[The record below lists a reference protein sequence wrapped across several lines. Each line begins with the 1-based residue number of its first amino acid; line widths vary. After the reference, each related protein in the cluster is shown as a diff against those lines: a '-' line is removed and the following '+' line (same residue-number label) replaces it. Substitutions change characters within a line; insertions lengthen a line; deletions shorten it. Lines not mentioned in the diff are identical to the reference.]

1 MNRTTTDQLPGR
13 AGGTPV
19 VPPVSDPAVGGRR
32 RSSGGIVPVLA
43 FSGIVV
49 AVMQTL
55 LVPVIKDLPVLLN
68 TTPGNATWVMTATLL
83 AGAVSTPIMGR
94 LGDLYGKRRML
105 LTSLAVMVVGSLI
118 CGFTSDLVT
127 MIVGRA
133 LQGFAMGAIPLGIGI
148 MRDELPRERLGS
160 AMGLMSSSIGVGG
173 GLALPAAAL
182 VAQHA
187 DWHTLFFGAAGLGV
201 LSMLLTLLVVPETAV
216 RAQGRFDVAGAIG
229 LSAGLVALLL
239 PLTKGSDW
247 GWGSPTTLVLFGV
260 AVLILVLWGVM
271 ELRLADP
278 LVDLRTTARREVLLT
293 NLASITVGVA
303 FYAISLVLP
312 QLLQLPTSTGYGL
325 GQSMV
330 VAGLCM
336 APLGLTM
343 MFVAPLYARIAARH
357 GPKVS
362 LLLGMLVIA
371 IGYGAGI
378 GLMNAAWQTVIIAV
392 VVGAGIGLAYSSL
405 PALIIGAVDASE
417 TGAANG
423 LNTLMRSI
431 GTSVSSAVIGMVLAH
446 MSKSVG
452 PVTVPTMAGFR
463 VSFLIATAA
472 VLIGVA
478 LACFLPSQRKVSRP
492 TPVAQSTDGAAAD
505 AADTDGARGT
515 ARPAAE
521 PAAPIA
527 ATLPAPADPP
537 ALAAPSA
544 AAAAAE
550 LAGPSQLTESVGQ
563 LVPLV
568 KPAPSWA
575 QPVAERYTAPS
586 RPAPDGM
593 TAGVGAGDSADAD
606 AAGFRGRVA
615 DTSGSPVPGASITLI
630 DRQGRQA
637 GVTTAD
643 ADGRYAL
650 DAPSAGTYVL
660 TGAAP
665 GHAPYA
671 ASATYHGK
679 GGSTRVD
686 LILAPT
692 GRLGGT
698 LLGGAEG
705 TPLVG
710 GSIVVTDAE
719 GVVVT
724 RTTSGAE
731 GNWHVPQLPPGHY
744 TLVLSAVGH
753 QPQARAMELSGGTPE
768 RQDARLQPTAAV
780 RGTVRGP
787 GGRPLAD
794 AAVTLVEDGTV
805 AGHTVTGPDGAF
817 AFSDLAGLH
826 YTLTAAGYPPHSAP
840 ISLTAGASETLDLE
854 LAQQSTA
861 AG

>member
-1 MNRTTTDQLPGR
+1 MTPTTTDQLPGR
-13 AGGTPV
+13 AAGTPAA
-19 VPPVSDPAVGGRR
+19 PLLPDPAVGGHRR
-32 RSSGGIVPVLA
+32 TRGGIVPVLA

-68 TTPGNATWVMTATLL
+68 TAPSNATWVMTATLL

-105 LTSLAVMVVGSLI
+105 LTSLAVMVVGSLV
-118 CGFTSDLVT
+118 CGFTSDLIT

-173 GLALPAAAL
+173 GLALPVAAL

-201 LSMLLTLLVVPETAV
+201 LSMLLTFLIVPESAV
-216 RAQGRFDVAGAIG
+216 RARGRFDVAGALG

-239 PLTKGSDW
+239 PITKGSDW
-247 GWGSPTTLVLFGV
+247 GWGSPTTLALFGV
-260 AVLILVLWGVM
+260 AALILALWGVM
-271 ELRLADP
+271 ELRIADP

-312 QLLQLPTSTGYGL
+312 QLLQLPESTGYGL

-343 MFVAPLYARIAARH
+343 MLVAPLYARIAARR

-362 LLLGMLVIA
+362 LLLGMLIIA

-378 GLMNAAWQTVIIAV
+378 GLMSAPWQTVIIAV

-405 PALIIGAVDASE
+405 PALIIGAVDPSE

-446 MSKSVG
+446 MSQPMG
-452 PVTVPTMAGFR
+452 PATVPTMAGFR

-472 VLIGVA
+472 VIVGVA
-478 LACFLPSQRKVSRP
+478 LASFLPSPRQASRS
-492 TPVAQSTDGAAAD
+492 TLVAQSTDGD
-505 AADTDGARGT
+505 AEEAHGAG
-515 ARPAAE
+515 AEGAAE
-521 PAAPIA
+521 PAVRTAEFIK
-527 ATLPAPADPP
+527 PAG
-537 ALAAPSA
+537 LA
-544 AAAAAE
+544 
-550 LAGPSQLTESVGQ
+550 
-563 LVPLV
+563 

-575 QPVAERYTAPS
+575 RSAA
-586 RPAPDGM
+586 APDAPLVPSAPTEA
-593 TAGVGAGDSADAD
+593 TATEEPAGTRT
-606 AAGFRGRVA
+606 GFAGRVL
-615 DTSGSPVPGASITLI
+615 DSSGAPVPGASITLI

-637 GVTTAD
+637 GVTTAA

-650 DAPSAGTYVL
+650 AAPAAGTYVL

-665 GHAPYA
+665 GHTPYA
-671 ASATYHGK
+671 ASALYRGE
-679 GGSTRVD
+679 GAPAQVD
-686 LILAPT
+686 LILAAT
-692 GRLGGT
+692 GRLGGV
-698 LLGGAEG
+698 LLGGPEG
-705 TPLVG
+705 APLAG
-710 GSIVVTDAE
+710 GSIVLTDAAGE
-719 GVVVT
+719 VVV
-724 RTTSGAE
+724 RTTSGADGE
-731 GNWHVPQLPPGHY
+731 WDVAPLPPGPY
-744 TLVLSAVGH
+744 TLVLSAPGH
-753 QPQARAMELSGGTPE
+753 QPRARALELSGGEPE
-768 RQDARLQPTAAV
+768 RQDIRLRLTTTV

-787 GGRPLAD
+787 HGRPLAD

-805 AGHTVTGPDGAF
+805 AGHTVTGPDGVF
-817 AFSDLAGLH
+817 AFSDLSGSH
-826 YTLTAAGYPPHSAP
+826 YTLTAAGYPPHAVG
-840 ISLTAGASETLDLE
+840 ISLAGGAHELLDLD
-854 LAQQSTA
+854 LAQPSA
-861 AG
+861 ATG